1 MMAGVSATEAMAAT
15 GGVVATR
22 RHLVH
27 VYTVI
32 RIKVEVD
39 APDHR
44 SAMEAADMILFGN
57 GLSVALRPVASAVL
71 EAEHADEITG
81 YLVDEAD
88 DEGFDRSRGYGP
100 DHAPD
105 RPPVKE
111 GAK

>member
-1 MMAGVSATEAMAAT
+1 MMAGVSTAMAIT
-15 GGVVATR
+15 GSGDATR

-44 SAMEAADMILFGN
+44 SAMEAADMILFGS
-57 GLSVALRPVASAVL
+57 GFSVALRPVARAVL
-71 EAEHADEITG
+71 EAEHADEIIG
-81 YLVDEAD
+81 YLVDEAN
-88 DEGFDRSRGYGP
+88 DEGFDRSRSYGP
-100 DHAPD
+100 DHEPD
-105 RPPVKE
+105 RSPVKE

>member
-1 MMAGVSATEAMAAT
+1 MMTGVSAAMAVT
-15 GGVVATR
+15 GEGDATR

-27 VYTVI
+27 VYSVI

-44 SAMEAADMILFGN
+44 SAMEAADMILFEN
-57 GLSVALRPVASAVL
+57 GFSVALRPVASAVL

-88 DEGFDRSRGYGP
+88 DEGFDRSRSYGP
-100 DHAPD
+100 DHEPD
-105 RPPVKE
+105 RSPVKVR
-111 GAK
+111 AK